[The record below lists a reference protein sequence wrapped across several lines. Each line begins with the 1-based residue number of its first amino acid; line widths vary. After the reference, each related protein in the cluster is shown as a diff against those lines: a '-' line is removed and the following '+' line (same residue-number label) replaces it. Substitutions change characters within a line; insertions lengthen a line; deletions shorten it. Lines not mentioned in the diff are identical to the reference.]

1 MEELLDTRSSV
12 FSHDFWLLPHHL
24 YGTYCSY
31 TCGKCLLWGG
41 FGCKK
46 NKFMFCTVFV
56 KTQNEAHS
64 LNLLLVAELCSHVS
78 ALLPSSDP
86 GHVCPNQV
94 FPRNYHHWL
103 QSLPFL

>member
-12 FSHDFWLLPHHL
+12 FSHDLWLLPHYI
-24 YGTYCSY
+24 YGTYCSN
-31 TCGKCLLWGG
+31 TCGKCLLWG

-46 NKFMFCTVFV
+46 NKFMFCIVFV

-78 ALLPSSDP
+78 II
-86 GHVCPNQV
+86 
-94 FPRNYHHWL
+94 
-103 QSLPFL
+103 